1 MLIKTVNNL
10 LLDKLIS
17 LFIFS
22 KGYVSRKDIAG
33 KIREMNI
40 LDENEIKPF
49 LLYMDPTNKGYVDF
63 NEFSTKVRWGMTV
76 NDEMGIQ
83 TVIPFTAPSA
93 QHHKET

>member
-1 MLIKTVNNL
+1 
-10 LLDKLIS
+10 
-17 LFIFS
+17 
-22 KGYVSRKDIAG
+22 
-33 KIREMNI
+33 

-83 TVIPFTAPSA
+83 TVIPFTAPSS
-93 QHHKET
+93 QHHKETYKILPFIKERVADLRRPYYPPESNKS